1 MSWRIVVISKRAKL
15 DLQLGQMV
23 VRGEEVTKIVLSEI
37 STILIESTAV
47 SLTASLIAE
56 LAKRKIKV
64 IFCDEKKNPS
74 CELVNYYGSHD
85 TSNKVRKQINW
96 KKNTKEAVWTE
107 IVSEKIRKQ
116 KELLELLGKEE
127 SDLLESYLKEI
138 AWNDGTNREGHAAK
152 VYFNALFGLEF
163 TRTEDNL
170 INAALNYG
178 YSIILYAFTREIVA
192 NGYITQLG
200 VFHDNMFNQ
209 FNLASDL
216 MEPFRILVDRQVLT
230 MKLEQFEHEEK
241 MQLVNVLNQEVQI
254 DGKIQYVNN
263 AIKIYCKSIF
273 DALSGDDSSLI
284 RFYRIENRRAYV
296 HFRKFLLKNGFLML
310 QESVYC
316 KLALNSTAVNA
327 IVENIHKNKPE
338 EGVIQLLTVT
348 EKQYAKMDIIIGE
361 LKSEVLDSDERLV
374 IL

>member
-1 MSWRIVVISKRAKL
+1 MLENTNAIILKNIIKFLQRKAENKNLQITHNDKL
-15 DLQLGQMV
+15 
-23 VRGEEVTKIVLSEI
+23 GEKELCQVYDVLSKKLEI
-37 STILIESTAV
+37 PVYSAILMSEMEAV
-47 SLTASLIAE
+47 
-56 LAKRKIKV
+56 KKGKV

-178 YSIILYAFTREIVA
+178 YSIILSAFTREIVA

-284 RFYRIENRRAYV
+284 RFYRIE
-296 HFRKFLLKNGFLML
+296 L
-310 QESVYC
+310 
-316 KLALNSTAVNA
+316 
-327 IVENIHKNKPE
+327 
-338 EGVIQLLTVT
+338 
-348 EKQYAKMDIIIGE
+348 
-361 LKSEVLDSDERLV
+361 
-374 IL
+374 